1 MKITQEYG
9 VTAECKRQP
18 ASKAP
23 HAYAMKTQPST
34 WTVGGKVVSKGSN
47 VSGGNM
53 NGGGKRRSK

>member
-9 VTAECKRQP
+9 VVSECKRQP
-18 ASKAP
+18 VAKAP

-34 WTVGGKVVSKGSN
+34 WSVGGKVPTKGSQ